1 MSKTNLK
8 KNTPTMHKALDDFI
22 QSSLDKYSFVD
33 PWKELYDVTGE
44 HANNVISNK
53 SCIPDLV
60 IYNKKFNKNECFAGA
75 DTSKDLQFPRL
86 IYFNIG

>member
-8 KNTPTMHKALDDFI
+8 AVKKNTPTIHKALDDFI

-60 IYNKKFNKNECFAGA
+60 IYNKKFNKHECFVGA
-75 DTSKDLQFPRL
+75 DTSKDLQFPR
-86 IYFNIG
+86 